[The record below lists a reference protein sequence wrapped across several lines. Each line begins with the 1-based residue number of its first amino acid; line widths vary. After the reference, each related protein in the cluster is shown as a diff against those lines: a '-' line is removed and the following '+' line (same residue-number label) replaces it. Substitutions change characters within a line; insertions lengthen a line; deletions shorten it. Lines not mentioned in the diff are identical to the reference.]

1 MLAAYNFV
9 VVNKKKRV
17 RGHANRLELGLH
29 SEKPVP
35 PCCLFWWRLPAEPR
49 IFITLEHL
57 IKLGTEA
64 VLDNRKANMR
74 KQNM

>member
-1 MLAAYNFV
+1 MHKNWTCQPQ
-9 VVNKKKRV
+9 
-17 RGHANRLELGLH
+17 LEVGLH

-49 IFITLEHL
+49 IFITLEHF
-57 IKLGTEA
+57 IKLGPEA